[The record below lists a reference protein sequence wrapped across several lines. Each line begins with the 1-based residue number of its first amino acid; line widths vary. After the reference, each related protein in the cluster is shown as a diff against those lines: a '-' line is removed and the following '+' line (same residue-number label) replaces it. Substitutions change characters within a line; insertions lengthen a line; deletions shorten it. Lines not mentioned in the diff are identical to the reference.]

1 LSTIHQT
8 KEDIALELEII
19 EKAKAD
25 PNRFT
30 PLYNKYYKQ
39 IFLFIYRRADD
50 EDITADITSQVFLKA
65 ILHLPK
71 YEFKGVP
78 FSAWLYRI
86 ASNEINQFFRNSKAS
101 RAISMEDSGIERLH
115 EELGDDD
122 SDEKEKEK
130 MLMESMNHLTKEEVQ
145 YLELRFFE
153 DRSFKEVGY
162 ILKITENNAK
172 VKTYRILDKIKK
184 IIGDKKKK
192 SK

>member
-50 EDITADITSQVFLKA
+50 EDITADLTSQVFLKA

-86 ASNEINQFFRNSKAS
+86 ASNEINQFFRSSKAS
-101 RAISMEDSGIERLH
+101 RAISMEDSGIERLQ
-115 EELGDDD
+115 EELADDD
-122 SDEKEKEK
+122 SDEKEKEQ

-184 IIGDKKKK
+184 IISDKKKK

>member
-39 IFLFIYRRADD
+39 IFLFVYRRSDD
-50 EDITADITSQVFLKA
+50 EDIAADITSQVFLKA

-86 ASNEINQFFRNSKAS
+86 ASNEINQFFRSSRAS
-101 RAISMEDSGIERLH
+101 RAISMEDAGIERLQ
-115 EELGDDD
+115 EELSDDD
-122 SDEKEKEK
+122 SDNKEKEQ
-130 MLMESMNHLTKEEVQ
+130 LLLESMNHLTKEEIQ

-184 IIGDKKKK
+184 IISDKKKK
-192 SK
+192 IK

>member
-86 ASNEINQFFRNSKAS
+86 ASNEINQFFRSSKAS
-101 RAISMEDSGIERLH
+101 RAISMEDSGIDRLH

-122 SDEKEKEK
+122 SDEKEKEQ

-184 IIGDKKKK
+184 IISDKKKK

>member
-8 KEDIALELEII
+8 KEDIAAELEII

-39 IFLFIYRRADD
+39 IFLFVYRRADD

-86 ASNEINQFFRNSKAS
+86 ASNEINQYYRSNKAS
-101 RAISMEDSGIERLH
+101 RAISIEDSGIERLQG
-115 EELGDDD
+115 ELMDDH
-122 SDEKEKEK
+122 DEKEKEQ
-130 MLMESMNHLTKEEVQ
+130 LLIEGMNHLSPDEIQ

-153 DRSFKEVGY
+153 DRSFKEVAY

-172 VKTYRILDKIKK
+172 VKTYRILDKIRK
-184 IIGDKKKK
+184 IICDKKKK

>member
-50 EDITADITSQVFLKA
+50 EDITADISSQVFLKA

>member
-39 IFLFIYRRADD
+39 IFLFVFRRADD

-86 ASNEINQFFRNSKAS
+86 ASNEINQYYRNSKSS
-101 RAISMEDSGIERLH
+101 RAISMEDAGIERLQ
-115 EELGDDD
+115 EELNEEDG
-122 SDEKEKEK
+122 DEKEQLLIEG
-130 MLMESMNHLTKEEVQ
+130 MNHLSKDEIQ

-184 IIGDKKKK
+184 IISDKKKK

>member
-8 KEDIALELEII
+8 KEDIAMELEII
-19 EKAKAD
+19 EKAKTD

-30 PLYNKYYKQ
+30 TLYNKYYKQ
-39 IFLFIYRRADD
+39 IFLFVYRRADD

-86 ASNEINQFFRNSKAS
+86 ASNEINQYFRSNKAS
-101 RAISMEDSGIERLH
+101 RAISIEDAGIERLS
-115 EELGDDD
+115 EELPEDT
-122 SDEKEKEK
+122 SDEKEKEQ
-130 MLMESMNHLTKEEVQ
+130 MLVEGMNHLSKDEIQ

-153 DRSFKEVGY
+153 DRSFKEVAY

-184 IIGDKKKK
+184 IISAKKKK
-192 SK
+192 PK